1 MNKIIS
7 VVMISTL
14 VLVADSSHISNS
26 NNLQELQHRT
36 ANSSSTVRNSGNSM
50 LVRHQG
56 SVGGGSSAP
65 SQIQANKNIN
75 LNLVNKS
82 TIKSSSVGMKIRA
95 KGSKVQSNKNINL
108 DLVNKS
114 DIENSNVGLAIDAK

>member
-7 VVMISTL
+7 VLMISSL
-14 VLVADSSHISNS
+14 VLIADSSHIINSNS
-26 NNLQELQHRT
+26 LQELQHRT
-36 ANSSSTVRNSGNSM
+36 GSSSSTVRNSGNNM

-56 SVGGGSSAP
+56 SISGSSAP

-82 TIKSSSVGMKIRA
+82 KIKSSSVGMKIRA

>member
-14 VLVADSSHISNS
+14 VLIADSSHVINS

-36 ANSSSTVRNSGNSM
+36 GSSSSTVRNSGNGM
-50 LVRHQG
+50 LLKHQG
-56 SVGGGSSAP
+56 SVGGSSAP

-82 TIKSSSVGMKIRA
+82 KIKSSSVGMKIRA

-114 DIENSNVGLAIDAK
+114 DVENSNIGLAIESK

>member
-7 VVMISTL
+7 VAIISTL
-14 VLVADSSHISNS
+14 ILIADSSHITNS

-36 ANSSSTVRNSGNSM
+36 SSSSSTVRNSENSM

-56 SVGGGSSAP
+56 SVRGSSAP
-65 SQIQANKNIN
+65 SHIQANKNIN

-82 TIKSSSVGMKIRA
+82 KIESSSIGMKIRA
-95 KGSKVQSNKNINL
+95 KGSKIQSNKNINL

-114 DIENSNVGLAIDAK
+114 DIENSNVGLSIDAR

>member
-1 MNKIIS
+1 MSKIIS
-7 VVMISTL
+7 VIMISTL
-14 VLVADSSHISNS
+14 FLTADSSHVSNS
-26 NNLQELQHRT
+26 TNLQELQHRT
-36 ANSSSTVRNSGNSM
+36 SSSSSTVRKNGNSM

-75 LNLVNKS
+75 LNLINKS
-82 TIKSSSVGMKIRA
+82 KIKGSSVGMKIRA